1 MRFFKFLF
9 ILFFCIL
16 NASNNLFSLDPF
28 HLSPEDAKFI
38 DEILGTIPPE
48 ERDQIKGQIFEEVN
62 RFQQMTPQDQDLYLQ
77 NKFKEM
83 ETLTTSPQSPQA
95 PNLGPNENAEPIST
109 KFQET
114 ESIAPESISI
124 TPKIATSKADTNL
137 LTILESLSDSIDLLL
152 IKVKALPRVSQQR
165 KVEKE
170 WLKLKA
176 DLHDLESYLR
186 IVIFQK
192 KALKAL
198 SSDEYKNLKNNLKT
212 LESNLSGLVENLS
225 IYLPDTAGLTISFGE
240 EDFSVEKKNE
250 SKAQKILSDIMSLL
264 TNNLE
269 SKNINEDLKS
279 LLKKHAPEEL
289 KKKELPLAPEPYMS
303 AQRSYTSPS
312 FGGGGGYDYNPGYYP
327 YRPSFGDGAGSTP
340 STQGATKSGLETK
353 DESKKDKGGTS
364 GGGGGKGKG
373 ASGVPDKDKDK
384 DKSKDKKEDKDK
396 EKDKDK
402 KEDKKDSKDK
412 VKKKTRSAAQKKR
425 SKYGNPEIEAFLRK
439 LEDYLVEFSN
449 LVDKDS
455 VDILLKG
462 EDKKIKDDFKKAA
475 GLYDN
480 HILKLSSHIGKH
492 LGNLHKDAKPLLM
505 KSIKEIYDDPD
516 YELEKTYKKIKTSL
530 LILEGQDLK
539 GDQKEQKRILEDL
552 NAKMIRLKQDLGLEP
567 KQNVA
572 TQQQFG
578 SPVTSNPDLAQG
590 NTDVEYEVEGD
601 GPMFDNDGNAYF
613 SNLDQ
618 DKISDKLGA

>member
-62 RFQQMTPQDQDLYLQ
+62 RFQQMTPQDQDIYLQ

-83 ETLTTSPQSPQA
+83 EALTNDSQLPQV
-95 PNLGPNENAEPIST
+95 PNLVPNETVEPVNTRFQEDIESIKPEPIT
-109 KFQET
+109 HKVL
-114 ESIAPESISI
+114 ISK
-124 TPKIATSKADTNL
+124 TDANL

-152 IKVKALPRVSQQR
+152 IKVKALPRISQQR
-165 KVEKE
+165 KVEKD
-170 WLKLKA
+170 WLKLKV

-186 IVIFQK
+186 IVIFQN
-192 KALKAL
+192 KAFKAL

-212 LESNLSGLVENLS
+212 LENNFSELVANLALY
-225 IYLPDTAGLTISFGE
+225 IPDTAGLTISFGE
-240 EDFSVEKKNE
+240 EDFSIEKKNE
-250 SKAQKILSDIMSLL
+250 NKAQKILSDIIALL
-264 TNNLE
+264 KSSIEN
-269 SKNINEDLKS
+269 KNINEDLKS
-279 LLKKHAPEEL
+279 LLKKYAPEEL
-289 KKKELPLAPEPYMS
+289 KKKELPLAVEPYTA

-312 FGGGGGYDYNPGYYP
+312 FGGGAGYDYNPGYYP
-327 YRPSFGDGAGSTP
+327 YRPSFGDGASST
-340 STQGATKSGLETK
+340 SSIQGAAKPGLETK

-364 GGGGGKGKG
+364 GGGKGKG
-373 ASGVPDKDKDK
+373 GGATPDKDKDKDK
-384 DKSKDKKEDKDK
+384 DKSKDKKDDKD
-396 EKDKDK
+396 KDKDK
-402 KEDKKDSKDK
+402 KEDKKDNKGK
-412 VKKKTRSAAQKKR
+412 PKKKTRSAAQKKR
-425 SKYGNPEIEAFLRK
+425 SKYQNPEIEAFLRK
-439 LEDYLVEFSN
+439 LEDYLVEFAN
-449 LVDKDS
+449 IVDKDS
-455 VDILLKG
+455 VDALLKG
-462 EDKKIKDDFKKAA
+462 EDKKIKDEFKKASS
-475 GLYDN
+475 LFDN

-516 YELEKTYKKIKTSL
+516 YELEKTYKKIKTAL
-530 LILEGQDLK
+530 LILEDQDLK

-552 NAKMIRLKQDLGLEP
+552 NVKMSRLKQDLGLEP

-578 SPVTSNPDLAQG
+578 SPVASNPDLGQG
-590 NTDVEYEVEGD
+590 NTDVEYEVEGY
-601 GPMFDNDGNAYF
+601 GPTFDNDGNAYF

-618 DKISDKLGA
+618 DKISDKI